1 MYAYLYWQKKRKEV
15 ERITNKI
22 IRVRSLNIDRIKQQQ
37 NTLIYYEGVFFMF
50 AIFFHFAHVNE
61 STK

>member
-37 NTLIYYEGVFFMF
+37 NTLIYYEGVFFYVCN
-50 AIFFHFAHVNE
+50 IFSFCTCE
-61 STK
+61 